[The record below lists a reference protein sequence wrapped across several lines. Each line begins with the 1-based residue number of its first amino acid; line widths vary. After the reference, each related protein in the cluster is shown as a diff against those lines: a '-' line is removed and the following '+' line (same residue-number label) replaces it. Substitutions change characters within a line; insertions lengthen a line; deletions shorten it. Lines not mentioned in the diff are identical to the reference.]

1 MFWGPEV
8 RELDEKSVNKVL
20 KKEGARADE
29 ALRACRGVLADEG
42 VAWEAEALQEACR
55 ARGEELEMAIDSNL
69 AALAEAVAGT
79 DAPSVYLAGN
89 SSVLETAGPAMY
101 QNTMIENANGTN
113 AAASV
118 EDTYW
123 AEVSYEQILDWNPD
137 YIILASDAEYDVDS
151 VLNDA
156 ALADCTAVK
165 ESHVY
170 QLPHAVEA
178 VDSPVPASFLGSV
191 YLASVL
197 HPEQVT
203 EEYYHAA
210 ADEFY
215 GSFYGF
221 TPESY
226 E

>member
-1 MFWGPEV
+1 M
-8 RELDEKSVNKVL
+8 LN
-20 KKEGARADE
+20 
-29 ALRACRGVLADEG
+29 
-42 VAWEAEALQEACR
+42 
-55 ARGEELEMAIDSNL
+55 N
-69 AALAEAVAGT
+69 
-79 DAPSVYLAGN
+79 
-89 SSVLETAGPAMY
+89 
-101 QNTMIENANGTN
+101 
-113 AAASV
+113 
-118 EDTYW
+118 
-123 AEVSYEQILDWNPD
+123 
-137 YIILASDAEYDVDS
+137 DVDS

-170 QLPHAVEA
+170 QLPHTVEA

>member
-1 MFWGPEV
+1 MYK
-8 RELDEKSVNKVL
+8 R
-20 KKEGARADE
+20 
-29 ALRACRGVLADEG
+29 
-42 VAWEAEALQEACR
+42 Q
-55 ARGEELEMAIDSNL
+55 AIDSNL

-113 AAASV
+113 VAASV

-170 QLPHAVEA
+170 QLPHTVEA

-203 EEYYHAA
+203 EEYYHCLLYTSDVYKRQGKNRYLRPKPQCFPAGIPA
-210 ADEFY
+210 LRQRSAP
-215 GSFYGF
+215 GSYRSLCPYPLRRWRGYR
-221 TPESY
+221 TRHR
-226 E
+226 